1 MSRLEGQ
8 TAVVTGASSGIGR
21 AVSLAL
27 AREGSR
33 LLLIGR
39 DRERLE
45 DAARSAATS
54 SPGVDVLQS
63 DLSIQSE
70 VEGLAPRIEE
80 KLGGV
85 DILVF
90 CAGVYTRGKIDT
102 APLGDLDSHLQVN
115 LRAPVQLTRM
125 LLPSLTARQGQVV
138 FMNSSVGSAPEV
150 VFYSASKHAL
160 KAFTDTL
167 RAEVNPAGG
176 RVLSVF
182 PGRTATPMQESIFAA
197 EGRSYDPDRLLQP
210 EDVAEMVLAALCLPR
225 TAEVTDLHIRPMQK
239 S

>member
-1 MSRLEGQ
+1 MSRLEGR
-8 TAVVTGASSGIGR
+8 TAVVTGATSGIGK

-27 AREGSR
+27 AREGAR
-33 LLLIGR
+33 LVLVGR

-45 DAARSAATS
+45 EVARTAGES
-54 SPGVDVLQS
+54 SPGVDALQS
-63 DLSIQSE
+63 DLGIQSE
-70 VEGLAPRIEE
+70 VEGLAQQIED

-90 CAGVYTRGKIDT
+90 CAGVYSRGRIDT
-102 APLGDLDSHLQVN
+102 APLAELDSHLQVN
-115 LRAPVQLTRM
+115 LRTPVQLTRM
-125 LLPSLTARQGQVV
+125 LLPSLISRQGQVV

-150 VFYSASKHAL
+150 GFYSASKHAL

-167 RAEVNPAGG
+167 RAEVNPSGV
-176 RVLSVF
+176 RVLSVY

-197 EGRSYDPDRLLQP
+197 EGRSYDPSRLLQP

-225 TAEVTDLHIRPMQK
+225 TAEVTDLHIRPLQK

>member
-8 TAVVTGASSGIGR
+8 TAVVTGATSGIGR

-27 AREGSR
+27 AHEGAR
-33 LLLIGR
+33 LVLVGR
-39 DRERLE
+39 DQERLE
-45 DAARSAATS
+45 EVARTAGES
-54 SPGVDVLQS
+54 SPGVDALQS
-63 DLSIQSE
+63 DLGIQSE
-70 VEGLAPRIEE
+70 VEGLAQQIED

-85 DILVF
+85 DIRVF
-90 CAGVYTRGKIDT
+90 CAGVYSRGRIDT
-102 APLGDLDSHLQVN
+102 APLAELDSHLQVN
-115 LRAPVQLTRM
+115 LRTPVQLTRM
-125 LLPSLTARQGQVV
+125 LLPSLISRQGQVV

-150 VFYSASKHAL
+150 GFYSASKHAL

-167 RAEVNPAGG
+167 RAEVNPSGV
-176 RVLSVF
+176 RVLSVY

-197 EGRSYDPDRLLQP
+197 EGRNYDPSRLLQP

-225 TAEVTDLHIRPMQK
+225 TAEVTDLHIRPLQK

>member
-8 TAVVTGASSGIGR
+8 NAVVTGATSGIGR

-27 AREGSR
+27 AREGAR
-33 LLLIGR
+33 LLLVGR

-45 DAARSAATS
+45 DAARTAATG
-54 SPGVDVLQS
+54 SPGIETLQS
-63 DLSIQSE
+63 DLGIQSE
-70 VEGLAPRIEE
+70 VEGLAQRVEE

-85 DILVF
+85 DILAF
-90 CAGVYTRGKIDT
+90 CAGVYSRGRIDT
-102 APLGDLDSHLQVN
+102 APLTDLDSHLQVN
-115 LRAPVQLTRM
+115 LRAPARLTQD
-125 LLPSLTARQGQVV
+125 LLPSLIAHQGQVV

-150 VFYSASKHAL
+150 GFYSASKHAL

-167 RAEVNPAGG
+167 RAEVNPSGV

-197 EGRSYDPDRLLQP
+197 EGRSYDPSRLLQP

>member
-8 TAVVTGASSGIGR
+8 TAVVTGATSGIGR

-27 AREGSR
+27 AHEGAR
-33 LLLIGR
+33 LVLVGR
-39 DRERLE
+39 DQERLE
-45 DAARSAATS
+45 EVARTAGKS
-54 SPGVDVLQS
+54 SPGVDALQS
-63 DLSIQSE
+63 DLGIQSE
-70 VEGLAPRIEE
+70 VEGLAQQIED

-90 CAGVYTRGKIDT
+90 CAGVYSRGRIDT
-102 APLGDLDSHLQVN
+102 APLAELDSHLQVN
-115 LRAPVQLTRM
+115 LRTPVQLTRM
-125 LLPSLTARQGQVV
+125 LLPSLISRQGQVV

-150 VFYSASKHAL
+150 GFYSASKHAL

-167 RAEVNPAGG
+167 RAEVNPSGV
-176 RVLSVF
+176 RVLSVY

-197 EGRSYDPDRLLQP
+197 EGRSYDPSRLLQP

-225 TAEVTDLHIRPMQK
+225 TAEVTDLHIRPLQK

>member
-8 TAVVTGASSGIGR
+8 TAVVTGATSGIGR

-27 AREGSR
+27 AHEGAR
-33 LLLIGR
+33 LVLVGR

-45 DAARSAATS
+45 EVARTAGES
-54 SPGVDVLQS
+54 SPGVDALQS
-63 DLSIQSE
+63 DLGIQSE
-70 VEGLAPRIEE
+70 VEGLAQQIED

-90 CAGVYTRGKIDT
+90 CAGVYSRGRIDT
-102 APLGDLDSHLQVN
+102 APLAELDSHLQVN
-115 LRAPVQLTRM
+115 LRTPVQLTRM
-125 LLPSLTARQGQVV
+125 LLPSLISRQGQVV

-150 VFYSASKHAL
+150 GFYSASKHAL

-167 RAEVNPAGG
+167 RAEVNPSGV
-176 RVLSVF
+176 RVLSVY

-197 EGRSYDPDRLLQP
+197 EGRSYDPSRLLQP
-210 EDVAEMVLAALCLPR
+210 EDVAEMVLAALCLPC
-225 TAEVTDLHIRPMQK
+225 TAEVTDLHIRPMQE

>member
-8 TAVVTGASSGIGR
+8 TAVVTGATSGIGR

-27 AREGSR
+27 AHEGAR
-33 LLLIGR
+33 LVLVGR
-39 DRERLE
+39 DQERLE
-45 DAARSAATS
+45 EVARTAGKS
-54 SPGVDVLQS
+54 SPGVDALQS
-63 DLSIQSE
+63 DLGIQSE
-70 VEGLAPRIEE
+70 VEGLAQQIED

-90 CAGVYTRGKIDT
+90 CAGVYSRGRIDT
-102 APLGDLDSHLQVN
+102 APLAELDSHLQVN
-115 LRAPVQLTRM
+115 LRTPVQLTRM
-125 LLPSLTARQGQVV
+125 LLPSLISRQGQVV

-150 VFYSASKHAL
+150 GFYSASKHAL

-167 RAEVNPAGG
+167 RAEVNPSGV
-176 RVLSVF
+176 RVLSVY

-197 EGRSYDPDRLLQP
+197 EGRNYDPSRLLQP

-225 TAEVTDLHIRPMQK
+225 TAEVTDLHIRPLQK

>member
-8 TAVVTGASSGIGR
+8 TAVVTGATSGIGR
-21 AVSLAL
+21 AISLVL
-27 AREGSR
+27 AREGAG
-33 LLLIGR
+33 LGLVGR

-45 DAARSAATS
+45 EVARTAGMS
-54 SPGVDVLQS
+54 SPGVVALPT
-63 DLSIQSE
+63 DLALTAE
-70 VEGLAPRIEE
+70 AEGLAQQIEE

-90 CAGVYTRGKIDT
+90 CAGVYSRGTLET
-102 APLGDLDSHLQVN
+102 APLSDLDSHLQVN

-125 LLPSLTARQGQVV
+125 LLPALIARQGQVV
-138 FMNSSVGSAPEV
+138 FMNSSVGAAPGV
-150 VFYSASKHAL
+150 GFYSASKHAL

-167 RAEVNPAGG
+167 RAEVNPSGV
-176 RVLSVF
+176 RVLSVY

-197 EGRSYDPDRLLQP
+197 EGRSYDPSRLLQP

>member
-125 LLPSLTARQGQVV
+125 LLPTPC
-138 FMNSSVGSAPEV
+138 APR
-150 VFYSASKHAL
+150 SI
-160 KAFTDTL
+160 
-167 RAEVNPAGG
+167 P
-176 RVLSVF
+176 RVC
-182 PGRTATPMQESIFAA
+182 G
-197 EGRSYDPDRLLQP
+197 
-210 EDVAEMVLAALCLPR
+210 C
-225 TAEVTDLHIRPMQK
+225 
-239 S
+239 

>member
-8 TAVVTGASSGIGR
+8 TAVVTGATSGIGR

-27 AREGSR
+27 AREGAR
-33 LLLIGR
+33 LVLLGR

-45 DAARSAATS
+45 EVARTAGKS
-54 SPGVDVLQS
+54 SPGVDALQS
-63 DLSIQSE
+63 DLAIQSE
-70 VEGLAPRIEE
+70 VEGLSPQIED

-90 CAGVYTRGKIDT
+90 CAGVHSRGRIDT
-102 APLGDLDSHLQVN
+102 APLADLDTHLQVN
-115 LRAPVQLTRM
+115 LRAPARLTRD
-125 LLPSLTARQGQVV
+125 LLPSLISRQGQVV

-150 VFYSASKHAL
+150 GFYSASKQAL

-167 RAEVNPAGG
+167 RAEVNPSGV
-176 RVLSVF
+176 RVLSVY

-197 EGRSYDPDRLLQP
+197 EGRSYDPSRLLQP

-225 TAEVTDLHIRPMQK
+225 TAEVTDLHIRPLQK
-239 S
+239 I